1 MCNSTTGRM
10 RAWHG
15 FHPAGVFISFL
26 LSFSPKQNQR
36 RRQGSSRRPSVTH
49 TQSHYTDTA
58 ARRPIN
64 TGSNVRSRPQS
75 KSGSTKGKRTR
86 RPGANRKAQN
96 RQQTPGGLTNAQ
108 QRPIPLFLRPPR
120 PSRPGQLGAHVKTVP
135 SGPAPP
141 PPAGDYYAILSFFSI
156 FENLKVFISN
166 PQLYTR

>member
-15 FHPAGVFISFL
+15 FHPAHPGFFL
-26 LSFSPKQNQR
+26 SPKQNQR
-36 RRQGSSRRPSVTH
+36 RRQGSSRRPPSVTH

-64 TGSNVRSRPQS
+64 TASNVRSRPQS

-120 PSRPGQLGAHVKTVP
+120 PSRPGALGAHAKTVP
-135 SGPAPP
+135 SGAAPP
-141 PPAGDYYAILSFFSI
+141 PPAGDYYAILFF
-156 FENLKVFISN
+156 FF
-166 PQLYTR
+166 YF